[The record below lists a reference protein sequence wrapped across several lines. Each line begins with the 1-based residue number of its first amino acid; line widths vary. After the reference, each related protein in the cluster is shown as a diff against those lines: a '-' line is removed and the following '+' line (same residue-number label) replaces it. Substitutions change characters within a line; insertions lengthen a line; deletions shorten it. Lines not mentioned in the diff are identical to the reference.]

1 MTTDDNW
8 VRLIATPLAAIS
20 VAGIA
25 HATEYLSV
33 EQAQQLMFGRQARFE
48 RRDVAVPREVARE
61 IESAVGVQMRLLEQ
75 PMWEVREAGRING
88 YFFVDEVYGK
98 HEFITYALGLNTNGR
113 VRQLEVL
120 TYRENYGYEIR
131 NPAWRAQ
138 FIGKTSA
145 EPFKLDNDIKN
156 ISGATLSCRHVTD
169 GVKRLLLTYDR
180 LVREN

>member
-1 MTTDDNW
+1 MPTHDDW

-20 VAGIA
+20 VAGVA

-33 EQAQQLMFGRQARFE
+33 DQAQQLMYGKQARFE
-48 RRDVAVPREVARE
+48 RKDLAVPKAIARE
-61 IESAVGVQMRLLEQ
+61 IEAAVGVRVRLLEQ
-75 PMWEVREAGRING
+75 PMWEVREAGKLKG

-98 HEFITYALGLNTNGR
+98 HEFITYALGVDAAGR
-113 VRQLEVL
+113 ALQVEIL
-120 TYRENYGYEIR
+120 TYRETYGYEIR

-138 FIGKTSA
+138 FVGKTSTD
-145 EPFKLDNDIKN
+145 PFKLDDDIKN

-180 LVREN
+180 LLRAD